1 MRRKEDGYL
10 EEKNDLDLPLEE
22 VLETNLVFLMTWLD
36 NNLTLEAER
45 ANTVSRIV
53 FAKSKE
59 YGANNYAIYELNWR
73 VKNSH
78 AIQKYGRLI
87 CSRLDQYI
95 QLMDKSPY
103 MIIIIILE
111 RFESLL
117 TIVLLLRCVWNKKM
131 FLSRNIIGYKIDCPY
146 RK

>member
-45 ANTVSRIV
+45 ANTVSRMV

-59 YGANNYAIYELNWR
+59 YDANNYAIYELN
-73 VKNSH
+73 
-78 AIQKYGRLI
+78 
-87 CSRLDQYI
+87 
-95 QLMDKSPY
+95 
-103 MIIIIILE
+103 
-111 RFESLL
+111 
-117 TIVLLLRCVWNKKM
+117 
-131 FLSRNIIGYKIDCPY
+131 
-146 RK
+146 